1 MSCAVA
7 PNATGTMAINGAA
20 IKEEVNKRLI
30 RALDIK
36 ALRVNS
42 WCLVGRCNKDKFPGW
57 LLKSHHHLMPRHP
70 AMIRR

>member
-42 WCLVGRCNKDKFPGW
+42 WCLVGRCNRDKLPG
-57 LLKSHHHLMPRHP
+57 
-70 AMIRR
+70 